1 MAEFK
6 TGERIPVKQGGEAK
20 ILAKLGEGGQG
31 IVYRVEY
38 QGRQYALKWYFAGK
52 MKNPKNFYKNIESN
66 IKIGAPSPVFL
77 WPEFITEEYKGS
89 FGYLMALR
97 PSGYEEFGSFLLAR
111 THFKSLYAVVNAA
124 LSIVNGFRELH
135 RKGLSYQ
142 DLNDGNFF
150 INPDNGD
157 VLICDNDNVAPYG
170 VNLGIAGKCRY
181 MAPEVVTNK
190 KVPDKHTDQFSLAV
204 VLFMMLFLNHPLE
217 GARTANSPCMTEEHE
232 RIFYGTEPIFLF
244 DDSGTNKPVQGVH
257 RNVIK
262 LWPAYPKFI
271 QDAFKKSF
279 SKEFMTGADSTHRI
293 MENEWQKLF
302 IKLRDIT
309 VACPYCGRGTFFDT
323 EIPNAKCIEC
333 GKNMP
338 RSFALKIKGGLID
351 NTVILY
357 PNSKLY
363 KCHIDSAGDN
373 AYKETV
379 GEVLLSKSTPVKLGL
394 KNLSGN
400 AWTVELNDGS
410 QVILESGKTVVLGA
424 GLKFKFNSSVNG
436 EVIMTN

>member
-1 MAEFK
+1 MAEFSQ
-6 TGERIPVKQGGEAK
+6 GDRIPVKQGGETK
-20 ILAKLGEGGQG
+20 ILCKLGEGGQG

-38 QGRQYALKWYFAGK
+38 QGKQYALKWYFAGK
-52 MKNPKNFYKNIESN
+52 MKEPKQFYKNIESN

-77 WPEFITEEYKGS
+77 WPEFITEEYNGS

-97 PSGYEEFGSFLLAR
+97 PSGYEEFGSFLLAKS
-111 THFKSLYAVVNAA
+111 HFKSLHAVVNAA

-150 INPDNGD
+150 INPENGD

-181 MAPEVVTNK
+181 MAPEVVTGK

-217 GARTANSPCMTEEHE
+217 GSGTSVACMSEEFE
-232 RIFYGTEPIFLF
+232 RKFYGTDPVFIF
-244 DDSGTNKPVQGVH
+244 DDSGANKPVQGVH
-257 RNVIK
+257 RNAIK
-262 LWPAYPKFI
+262 LWPVYPKFI

-293 MENEWQKLF
+293 LENEWQKLF
-302 IKLRDIT
+302 VKLRDIT
-309 VACPYCGRGTFFDT
+309 VSCPHCGSGTFLDV
-323 EIPNAKCIEC
+323 NAAEPTCINC
-333 GKNMP
+333 GKKMP
-338 RSFALKIKGGLID
+338 KTFALKIKGGLID
-351 NTVILY
+351 NTVALY
-357 PNSKLY
+357 PHSKLY
-363 KCHIDSAGDN
+363 KCHTDSSNDN
-373 AYKETV
+373 DYKEIV
-379 GEVLLSKSTPVKLGL
+379 GEVLLGKSTPVKLGL

-400 AWTVELNDGS
+400 SWTVELNDGS
-410 QVILESGKTVVLGA
+410 SVTLENGKTVVLGS

-436 EVIMTN
+436 EVILTN